1 MITGRHPYEDFVH
14 RVQKPARYLG
24 GEFGARTKDWSAV
37 DARVCLAFPDVYDIG
52 MSHLGFKILYKIL
65 NDEPRTL
72 AERAYALRRAA
83 VMPADLVDAVV
94 SGKSLVGGR
103 HTVLARIVEFAE
115 QHRHDEGAVKAFARL
130 ELNRMERGIPYL
142 DVIYAAAPLIGLTG
156 TVTGLLQVFSQI
168 SPDTGLPDPV
178 AFTKGVAL
186 ALSATVIGLTIAIP
200 SLVGS
205 GYLQRKIENYAAQ
218 LDVLLERI
226 LQRARP
232 Q

>member
-1 MITGRHPYEDFVH
+1 MFFAMIEVFKGAGLLIYP
-14 RVQKPARYLG
+14 LG
-24 GEFGARTKDWSAV
+24 ICSAAAV
-37 DARVCLAFPDVYDIG
+37 FIIC
-52 MSHLGFKILYKIL
+52 
-65 NDEPRTL
+65 
-72 AERAYALRRAA
+72 ERAYALRKVAI
-83 VMPADLVDAVV
+83 MPQDLVDAVIA
-94 SGKSLVGGR
+94 GKTLMGGK

-115 QHRHDEGAVKAFARL
+115 LHANDEGAVKAFARL
-130 ELNRMERGIPYL
+130 ELNRMQRGVPYL

-168 SPDTGLPDPV
+168 APDTGLPDPV
-178 AFTKGVAL
+178 NFTKGVAL

-226 LQRARP
+226 LQRGRAS
-232 Q
+232 